1 MIIRSIEF
9 VTSAATKNQFI
20 QDELP
25 QIILSGRSNVGKS
38 SFINAMLN
46 NQKVARVSQTPGKT
60 RLVNYIRINS
70 QFYFVDLPGYG
81 YAKVNHETL
90 QAFKTRIETF
100 LATSRSLR
108 LAILLLDIR
117 HMPTQDDMIMR
128 NYLIGRGISILYV
141 LTKLDKLS
149 RSQALIQEKKIR
161 EHFGVNA
168 NERFITFSAK
178 TKANR
183 DLIWDMIESSLK
195 SESEEIQ
202 SVGETVR

>member
-128 NYLIGRGISILYV
+128 NYLIGR
-141 LTKLDKLS
+141 
-149 RSQALIQEKKIR
+149 
-161 EHFGVNA
+161 
-168 NERFITFSAK
+168 
-178 TKANR
+178 
-183 DLIWDMIESSLK
+183 
-195 SESEEIQ
+195 
-202 SVGETVR
+202 